1 MSDLTL
7 STTLVG
13 RPRAATFYRAVWRWH
28 FYAGLVVV
36 PFLLVLSLTGIIML
50 YGNSIETML
59 GKTYTVA
66 ANQKTIPLETQAA
79 AAVAAIKD
87 SSLKMVVRPAAATSA
102 TMVVVNA
109 NDQDVV
115 VTINPNDGS
124 VLNTL
129 NKDDTWFNWASNIHG
144 TLMIGDL
151 GDRLLE
157 TTAGLGII
165 LVLSGLYLWW
175 PRGET
180 RLSSVLVPNFAT
192 SGRAFWKELH
202 ISTGFWFSLVML
214 GFLVTGLAWS
224 GIWGGKIV
232 QPWNTFPAEKWNNV
246 PLSDKTHAAMNH
258 GALKEVPWA
267 LEQTPLP
274 ESGSNAGLSGLPMG
288 TNVDLD
294 SVAYLAQQIGFGGQF
309 RINVPQDET
318 GVYTISADSMDG
330 DTTSPFGD
338 RTVHVDR
345 YTGKILADVKFADY
359 SLGGK
364 SMAVGIALHQGNTG
378 WWNTALNLAFCLA
391 IIFMTVSGVVMWW
404 KRRPT
409 GSSAKTLGAP
419 LYPKEFR
426 VPVGIMVIGAI
437 VCVAFPLTGVA
448 ILAFAL
454 FDLLLPKRFKELGAA

>member
-1 MSDLTL
+1 MSAVTNSLI
-7 STTLVG
+7 G
-13 RPRAATFYRAVWRWH
+13 RPRAATLYRAIWRWH
-28 FYAGLVVV
+28 FYAGLIVV
-36 PFLLVLSLTGIIML
+36 PFLLVLSLTGIVML

-59 GKTYTVA
+59 GKTHSVPVSE
-66 ANQKTIPLETQAA
+66 KTLSLEAQAA
-79 AAVAAIKD
+79 AGVASIEG
-87 SSLKMVVRPAAATSA
+87 STLKMVVSPVEADRA
-102 TMVVVNA
+102 TMVVVKS

-115 VTINPNDGS
+115 VTIDPNDGS
-124 VLNTL
+124 ILDTVV
-129 NKDDTWFNWASNIHG
+129 KDDTWFHWASNIHG
-144 TLMIGDL
+144 TLLIGDA
-151 GDRLLE
+151 GDRMME
-157 TTAGLGII
+157 IAAGLGII

-180 RLSSVLVPNFAT
+180 RLSSVLIPNFAA

-224 GIWGGKIV
+224 GIWGGKMV
-232 QPWNTFPAEKWNNV
+232 QAWSTFPAAKWDNV

-274 ESGSNAGLSGLPMG
+274 ESGSDAGITGLPIG
-288 TNVDLD
+288 TAVNLN
-294 SVAYLAQQIGFGGQF
+294 SVAHLARQIGFTTQF
-309 RINVPQDET
+309 RINVPQDEA

-345 YTGKILADVKFADY
+345 FTGKILADVKFADY

-364 SMAVGIALHQGNTG
+364 SMAIGIALHQGNTG
-378 WWNTALNLAFCLA
+378 WWNTALNLMFCLA

-404 KRRPT
+404 KRRP
-409 GSSAKTLGAP
+409 SNASAKVLGAP
-419 LYPKEFR
+419 LYPKDFR
-426 VPVGIMVIGAI
+426 MPVAIMVIGAA
-437 VCVAFPLTGVA
+437 VCIAFPLTGIAV
-448 ILAFAL
+448 LLFAL
-454 FDLLLPKRFKELGAA
+454 VDVLLPKRFKEIGAAG